1 LIKRYY
7 IEKKNGKLRPIGA
20 PNLESKIMH
29 RFLADMISNILE
41 PSRVGQDSEGMVRG
55 NHAYRKGLG
64 AHTAI
69 RDVVRLLKENI
80 DAAVY
85 EFDLKSFFN
94 KVP

>member
-1 LIKRYY
+1 
-7 IEKKNGKLRPIGA
+7 
-20 PNLESKIMH
+20 MH

-55 NHAYRKGLG
+55 NHAYRKNLG

-69 RDVVRLLKENI
+69 RDVVRLLKENRS
-80 DAAVY
+80 AEVY